1 MKHLGLLF
9 SVLIFA
15 FWVTMNVLMIARQH
29 ELEKLGYY
37 QKRVNQFLESSHR
50 RERWLGIY
58 KSTSER
64 TEKLGYTGAIVQK
77 LPGVEGTEYH
87 TELETLIDLRAF
99 GEGAKMMSRLIG
111 TGNLEMRGLLVQ
123 DAEMK
128 PMTMAVNLYFP
139 SGGHV
144 IIQGRRVD
152 EKFEIRL
159 HNDAFTSP
167 PLNVPLENLDL
178 GNGLFP
184 TLPLAGYK
192 EGETFQIATINPV
205 FLTRQVADVEVV
217 SLAAREVNGVLVDV
231 YTIQIEFK
239 GTKSTS
245 LVTRDGTLLQT
256 KIASPLNLVLRR
268 EKSSRVKKGLDR

>member
-1 MKHLGLLF
+1 MKHLGLLC
-9 SVLIFA
+9 SILIFA
-15 FWVTMNVLMIARQH
+15 FWVTMNVLMVARQN
-29 ELEKLGYY
+29 ELEKLGSY

-50 RERWLGIY
+50 RERWLGVY
-58 KSTSER
+58 KSTPER
-64 TEKLGYTGAIVQK
+64 TEKLGYTGTIVQK

-99 GEGAKMMSRLIG
+99 GEGAKMISGLIG
-111 TGNLEMRGLLVQ
+111 TGNLEIRGLLVQ
-123 DAEMK
+123 DAAMK
-128 PMTMAVNLYFP
+128 PMTMTINLYFP

-152 EKFEIRL
+152 DEFEIQL
-159 HNDAFTSP
+159 HNDALTSP
-167 PLNVPLENLDL
+167 TMNVPLENLDL

-192 EGETFQIATINPV
+192 EGESFQVATIDPV
-205 FLTRQVADVEVV
+205 FLTRQVANVEVV
-217 SLAAREVNGVLVDV
+217 SLSTREVNGVLVDV
-231 YTIQIEFK
+231 YTVQTEFK

-245 LVTRDGTLLQT
+245 LVTRDGTLLQM
-256 KIASPLNLVLRR
+256 KLGSPLNLVLRR